1 MPRYID
7 ADKLSENIIEGCY
20 TPVPRSW
27 LLSLIKG
34 EPTADVAEVKHGK
47 WIAADE
53 YMTDKCSMYGTHIQI
68 EDFEKCSYNP
78 KCGIVKL
85 NYCPHCG
92 AKMEA
97 ASEINNAK
105 HTAEMV

>member
-7 ADKLSENIIEGCY
+7 ADKLSENITERVNNPAI
-20 TPVPRSW
+20 RSW
-27 LLSLIKG
+27 LLSLING
-34 EPTADVAEVKHGK
+34 TPIVDVVEVKHGK

-53 YMTDKCSMYGTHIQI
+53 YMTDKCSMCGTHIQI
-68 EDFEKCSYNP
+68 EDFEECSYNP

-92 AKMEA
+92 AKMGEND
-97 ASEINNAK
+97 EHK
-105 HTAEMV
+105 M